1 MDQVT
6 ASAEQSAPPSSRRR
20 RLLRRVAVETALA
33 VAGSTAACYAVY
45 LALGLSFPSGGVGG
59 VVMLVAPIATPL
71 LVAPF
76 VALPFARAGE
86 RIARLLEE
94 VDETRR
100 QLTREVIERTA
111 VQQRLEELVW
121 CDPLTGLLNRR
132 GFFNL
137 TGGRAERDLALL
149 VLDVDDFKTVNDA
162 WGHAAGDAV
171 LRRIGTELCNLAP
184 TGEVARLGG
193 DEFAVVVDLPHAEM
207 LEAIAVH
214 LAGVRVVLPDGNEA
228 TVSCSTGWAPLRAA
242 GSVDT
247 ALAAADEAMYA
258 AKRRRANALRLAG
271 DALG

>member
-1 MDQVT
+1 MDVVT
-6 ASAEQSAPPSSRRR
+6 TSAKPGASPASRR
-20 RLLRRVAVETALA
+20 RLLRRVAIETGLA
-33 VAGSTAACYAVY
+33 VAGSTAACYLLY
-45 LALGLSFPSGGVGG
+45 LTVGLHFPSGGTGG

-71 LVAPF
+71 FVAPV

-100 QLTREVIERTA
+100 QLAREVIERTA

-137 TGGRAERDLALL
+137 IARRAGRELALL
-149 VLDVDDFKTVNDA
+149 VLDVDDFKTINDA

-171 LRRIGTELCNLAP
+171 LRRIGTELCHLTP
-184 TGEVARLGG
+184 SGEVARLGG
-193 DEFAVVVDLPHAEM
+193 DEFAVVVDL
-207 LEAIAVH
+207 LEAEVLDGLAVR
-214 LAGVRVVLPDGNEA
+214 LSGMRLELPDGSQT
-228 TVSCSTGWAPLRAA
+228 TVTCSTGWAPLPAT

-258 AKRRRANALRLAG
+258 AKRRRASTLRLAG
-271 DALG
+271 DALA